1 MDKNSSRLKLEDFAP
16 DSFLSEESLQE
27 PCLPNEKKDSDALLF
42 MSNSSVAS
50 FIGAAGCDA
59 ALAGAAGCDAI
70 LFLCDDAE
78 AEYGEIRDGENWES
92 GFPRHNPIPR
102 GMLVNGELPESKRLK
117 PQNSRRSYSRDY
129 CAPGFYLITATTFPG
144 SPALSS
150 MPDIDLS
157 ELKKGEMIIPTHS
170 QLGEFVMKEIKD
182 IPSFH
187 PELKIIRFVI
197 MPDHIHFVLEVRTR
211 LKRKLGR
218 ILAPFFGAC
227 SKHYMALCGLPEL
240 KTLFQPFNDRII
252 YNYPQLDRAIKYVE
266 DNPRRLIIKRKF
278 PDLFRR
284 YLHLEIAGH
293 EYAAY
298 GNIFLLKGIFLL
310 PVRIHR
316 RWSEQEFADYKNKCR
331 IEISQGAIPI
341 SPAIHKIEKEII
353 NYAIEAGGSV
363 ILLRDQG
370 FEERFKPN
378 GRKFDLCAEGRLL
391 LLAPWQDNTGRKSTS
406 GYTEFHK
413 MNDLAL
419 AISTLPSN
427 SRLSL
432 KSFSRS

>member
-1 MDKNSSRLKLEDFAP
+1 MDKNSSHLKPEDWMSDP
-16 DSFLSEESLQE
+16 FLSEESEQE
-27 PCLPNEKKDSDALLF
+27 PLPPNEKKDSDAPLF
-42 MSNSSVAS
+42 VLDSSDAPLV
-50 FIGAAGCDA
+50 GEDGCDA
-59 ALAGAAGCDAI
+59 ALVEADGCDDI

-78 AEYGEIRDGENWES
+78 AEYGEIRDDENWES

-144 SPALSS
+144 SLALSS
-150 MPDIDLS
+150 MPDIDFS
-157 ELKKGEMIIPTHS
+157 ELKKGEMIIPKHS
-170 QLGEFVMKEIKD
+170 QLGELIIKEIKD

-187 PELKIIRFVI
+187 PELKVIRFVI

-252 YNYPQLDRAIKYVE
+252 YNYPQLDRAVKYVE

-298 GNIFLLKGIFLL
+298 GNIFLLKEIWLL

-316 RWSEQEFADYKNKCR
+316 RWSEAEFKAYKEDCHVN
-331 IEISQGAIPI
+331 ISKGAIPI
-341 SPAIHKIEKEII
+341 SPAIHSAEKEIL
-353 NYAIEAGGSV
+353 NDAIKMGSSV
-363 ILLRDQG
+363 IFLTDRG
-370 FEERFKPN
+370 FSERYKPS
-378 GRKFDLCAEGRLL
+378 GSRFDLCAEGRLL

-432 KSFSRS
+432 KSFPRS

>member
-1 MDKNSSRLKLEDFAP
+1 MDKNSSNINPHDCPADP
-16 DSFLSEESLQE
+16 SFSEESAA
-27 PCLPNEKKDSDALLF
+27 ALLF
-42 MSNSSVAS
+42 LAADSSAS
-50 FIGAAGCDA
+50 FSSEVDSA
-59 ALAGAAGCDAI
+59 ALFPEADSKEV

-78 AEYGEIRDGENWES
+78 AEYGEIRDDENWES
-92 GFPRHNPIPR
+92 GFPRHNPMPR
-102 GMLVNGELPESKRLK
+102 EMLVNGELPESKRLK

-129 CAPGFYLITATTFPG
+129 CAPGFYLITATTFPE

-150 MPDIDLS
+150 MPDIDFF
-157 ELKKGEMIIPTHS
+157 ELKKGEMIIPKHS
-170 QLGEFVMKEIKD
+170 QLGELIIKEIKD
-182 IPSFH
+182 ISSFH
-187 PELKIIRFVI
+187 PELKVIRFVI

-298 GNIFLLKGIFLL
+298 GNIFLLKEIWLL

-316 RWSEQEFADYKNKCR
+316 RWSEAEFKAYKEDCHVD
-331 IEISQGAIPI
+331 ISKGAIPI
-341 SPAIHKIEKEII
+341 SPAIHSAEKEIL
-353 NYAIEAGGSV
+353 NDAIKMGSNV
-363 ILLRDQG
+363 IFLTDRG
-370 FEERFKPN
+370 FSERYKPS
-378 GRKFDLCAEGRLL
+378 GSRFDLCAAGRLL

-432 KSFSRS
+432 KSFPRT